1 MVLQLNPLECYA
13 RIQRKIEGRR
23 RSCAVEI
30 STELVENLDN
40 RTKTLNFNFTASI
53 EIEEAHHRKCRQ
65 QKLLSRFW
73 GMVPRATLLALFSWV
88 LRKLTTLVLFG
99 ALHKLLDWL

>member
-1 MVLQLNPLECYA
+1 MVLNPDPPKCYA

-30 STELVENLDN
+30 SAELVESLDN
-40 RTKTLNFNFTASI
+40 RTKTLNFNFTASS

-65 QKLLSRFW
+65 QKLLARFW
-73 GMVPRATLLALFSWV
+73 GMVTRATLFSWV
-88 LRKLTTLVLFG
+88 LRKLTALVLFG